1 MKWSTITTLSLLA
14 GSALGAPVSS
24 TTAGLQISDELRN
37 QGDGSY
43 IATRNENGELDVKF
57 TPMAALVARDPDHVP
72 ETPPATHS
80 GRWSVGKDEVVCDPS
95 HSDNVADLDAANVQL
110 AKNAPNGKNGESEGL
125 YGWVHLNGQTSYW
138 CNYEVNHPTYD
149 LVINMHVAL
158 SLKCGGSAAYGYNH
172 YVLRRGARD
181 LVVGRTYTGNK
192 FCEKHFYSSPKQLEE
207 RDPAPKNF
215 TIAKSLMQQGNGL
228 YLATFDD
235 SGKASVE
242 FTPAAQLPAINSTIP
257 AINGTLTTENPT
269 VMSIRAL
276 RKRGEVHC
284 DRKDSM
290 NTGDLNW
297 ANVQLANNVK
307 GQDYKYQWGWY
318 HHNAETSYFCVYRV
332 WSGNFDTII
341 GFHRSISDNCHGDA
355 GYGFRRHVGAVWD
368 SDYWLAVGRTY
379 YGDNFCDSNFHDN
392 PGKRLSES
400 IEPSEKPIELSRRDT
415 VDQVAKPAELSLRDV
430 NPMDQGDG
438 LHRAWFDENGILQV
452 EFTPISEIL
461 AKHPHANVP
470 AARSTAVAS
479 GGPIICPG
487 DFSDKVQD
495 LDHVNVE
502 WAKLMDAQGG
512 NFEAANYYWMIHNEE
527 TTYACTGTKAHLSY
541 DDIISMHTAIS
552 NTCGGAAAYGYNR
565 LRNPPGRNVD
575 ITIGRTWRG
584 GSICDKRFQPY
595 EAQVARPFAPPRRS
609 TSSDINIASDL
620 MFQGDGFYTATV
632 DDSGTVDVEFTPMA
646 ELPPTAE
653 LLSKAR
659 AEGLLDYIPDSTDS
673 LHKGKTECEGRDS
686 GSQSDLDGANI
697 QLAHNGDGKTYSPKS
712 WGWVHNNG
720 ETSYFCPYTR
730 QKVSYNEVIEM
741 HTVTSRKCGAAAY
754 GWDHRYVVQGRS
766 FAVGRTFHGNN
777 FCTDTFKGWHA
788 VRAVETPSGESASVD
803 TPTVQ
808 VDLHADASTWDM
820 TSAQMDQGDGLY
832 VASLDGET
840 GQMAVKFTPITKLSS
855 RASLADAS
863 SWDMTS
869 AQMDQGDGLYV
880 ASFDDETGQMSVK
893 FTPVA
898 ELSSSVSR
906 ASVSS
911 NSAADAI
918 NALNKRQGDKTSC
931 ARGSSKNVADLDSA
945 NRQLA
950 EAGSK
955 TDLKYNRVG
964 WVHINHE
971 TSYWCATKGPYNWRY
986 PYDYFINQQT
996 IVSNTC
1002 GGTAGYGWNTFEGY
1016 TVAPPLATDT
1026 KADWTKISVGRTVRG
1041 TSICTQKFIP
1051 PAAAATVESS
1061 DILSKRDSVKQT
1073 CRGGFSMNV
1082 SDLDYVNSEM
1092 AKYGDQLNLKRSPI
1106 TWLHKS
1112 GETSYWCL
1120 SEGADGW
1127 TENYD
1132 YFINEQMKISSHCGG
1147 SAAYGW
1153 SHSRGYKKFGVWNVW
1168 TEFSVGRT
1176 FKGGSICRKGFV
1188 PPSAP
1193 ASIEASPIAVA
1204 PRSATFDARNQG
1216 DGFYLETFN
1225 DAGEST
1231 IKFTPRAEFKPY
1243 DPAQTTVSENLTA
1256 ESIDALRI
1264 RYHHPT
1270 CRKYPPTKS
1279 GSWQDVDEANVQLGR
1294 QSNGVHFDARTRGWV
1309 TINKEIAYL
1318 CAWSAWEGTYD
1329 EVIAAN
1335 VLISFDCGGST
1346 GYGWDYENKKDLTI
1360 GRTWLGDHICKINT
1374 RCDEPV
1380 QDQSVA
1386 AHAVEPM
1393 RVRSDLLQQG
1403 DGLYYGT
1410 INEAGEK
1417 TVEFTPI
1424 AELAALLPAQSATAE
1439 NVTATTRDT
1448 FPPNVKYTKYWC
1460 RGYSE
1465 NTPDLD
1471 FANVALAAMWDN
1483 MYLGWHNYVSFVKG
1497 KELSYICGYG
1507 GGTHTQSEILDAQIR
1522 LSAHCDGGSQR
1533 YGWEAINGLSVG
1545 RTWHGDH
1552 FCV

>member
-57 TPMAALVARDPDHVP
+57 TPMAALVARDPDLVP

-80 GRWSVGKDEVVCDPS
+80 GRWSVGKDEIVCDPG

-297 ANVQLANNVK
+297 ANVQ
-307 GQDYKYQWGWY
+307 
-318 HHNAETSYFCVYRV
+318 
-332 WSGNFDTII
+332 
-341 GFHRSISDNCHGDA
+341 SISDNCHGDA

-479 GGPIICPG
+479 G
-487 DFSDKVQD
+487 
-495 LDHVNVE
+495 
-502 WAKLMDAQGG
+502 
-512 NFEAANYYWMIHNEE
+512 
-527 TTYACTGTKAHLSY
+527 
-541 DDIISMHTAIS
+541 
-552 NTCGGAAAYGYNR
+552 
-565 LRNPPGRNVD
+565 
-575 ITIGRTWRG
+575 RTWRG

-697 QLAHNGDGKTYSPKS
+697 QLAHNGD
-712 WGWVHNNG
+712 
-720 ETSYFCPYTR
+720 
-730 QKVSYNEVIEM
+730 
-741 HTVTSRKCGAAAY
+741 VTSRKCGAAAY

-788 VRAVETPSGESASVD
+788 ARAVETPSGESASVD

-808 VDLHADASTWDM
+808 FDLHANASTWDM

-832 VASLDGET
+832 VASLDDET

-911 NSAADAI
+911 NSAADVI

-971 TSYWCATKGPYNWRY
+971 TSYWCATKGSYNWRY

-1231 IKFTPRAEFKPY
+1231 IKFTPRTEFKPY
-1243 DPAQTTVSENLTA
+1243 DPAQSSVSENLA
-1256 ESIDALRI
+1256 AGSIDALRT

-1374 RCDEPV
+1374 HRDESV
-1380 QDQSVA
+1380 HDESVA

-1424 AELAALLPAQSATAE
+1424 AELAALLPAQSATTE
-1439 NVTATTRDT
+1439 NVTATTTDT

-1483 MYLGWHNYVSFVKG
+1483 MYLGWHNYVSFVK
-1497 KELSYICGYG
+1497 
-1507 GGTHTQSEILDAQIR
+1507 
-1522 LSAHCDGGSQR
+1522 
-1533 YGWEAINGLSVG
+1533 
-1545 RTWHGDH
+1545 
-1552 FCV
+1552 